1 MADVIT
7 RLRLESSEYDSKLK
21 RAVGQ
26 MQAMEKEVRRTGA
39 TFAVADKDELAF
51 VQSLGTMQTQANSA
65 KGQIA
70 ELKNAFTELSVQY
83 QRMTDEE
90 KKSPIGQ
97 AMQGSLSQLKGRIGE
112 LNGQLATAQ
121 GDMGDMGS
129 VLQDLAGKFGLPVGT
144 MGKMSGVLTE
154 ISSKGFPAVASSAAT
169 AGRAIITSLGPIGAI
184 VAAIVI
190 AIKQLV
196 DAFKRNEDAMTAVQK
211 IAAPF
216 KAVWQSIQR
225 LFDDIVRIFVNV
237 YNSLEKAAGGFYGFK
252 IALSP
257 VAALIASVRAGL
269 AILGT
274 VLTDIAKGV
283 AFVAGK
289 VRTAMQGSTVGKFFK
304 NITDTIKGFFT
315 TLTTWVDKVSNS
327 KLGKALGLDGLA
339 AQLREIVN
347 AQNELTASNKKIAES
362 ENELNKLRRRNN
374 EQTALDE
381 RRIAQ
386 LRAEASDKDQ
396 YTASERIRK
405 LEEAAALEE
414 GIMKRNV
421 IEKQKELDLIRLKNS
436 LTQSGTEDLNAE
448 SAAQVALTQA
458 GTEYYNRMRTLQRQL
473 QAAKREEA
481 ADTGTTTTTT
491 TPEASNDPAAGSIA
505 AQEKLVQELTAKWK
519 GATDETR
526 DGYKA
531 ELDAAK
537 AVLDEMVGKTQHVGN
552 AVKTASDIWSEHTT
566 KIAEVE
572 ARLNEF
578 KEMVADTSLTD
589 AQRDWAAGMAEQY
602 QSELDKMKGSTEDA
616 VDEIT
621 SELADIP
628 SSFEMFKSGV
638 GAVGSLVGSLDNLKK
653 VGDDLTKVFS
663 GEMDA
668 WDSLMTILNSGLSIL
683 QTVISVTEAINT
695 LTEIGTALKAAH
707 AAAATSEATA
717 VVSAAGTEVAAEGA
731 VAAASGTA
739 TAAKAGEAAA
749 GAGSAVSAI
758 PIVGPILAVAAIGAV
773 LAAVLSAVNKSKSAN
788 SYSTGGMVGGNSPSG
803 DNVVAWLNSG
813 EGVLTANGVSNAKTL
828 AEGSS
833 LPNNLHLSTEISGT
847 NLRVVLDNDNRSKG
861 GSRGAYSR
869 IK

>member
-1 MADVIT
+1 
-7 RLRLESSEYDSKLK
+7 
-21 RAVGQ
+21 
-26 MQAMEKEVRRTGA
+26 
-39 TFAVADKDELAF
+39 
-51 VQSLGTMQTQANSA
+51 
-65 KGQIA
+65 
-70 ELKNAFTELSVQY
+70 
-83 QRMTDEE
+83 
-90 KKSPIGQ
+90 
-97 AMQGSLSQLKGRIGE
+97 
-112 LNGQLATAQ
+112 
-121 GDMGDMGS
+121 
-129 VLQDLAGKFGLPVGT
+129 
-144 MGKMSGVLTE
+144 
-154 ISSKGFPAVASSAAT
+154 
-169 AGRAIITSLGPIGAI
+169 
-184 VAAIVI
+184 
-190 AIKQLV
+190 
-196 DAFKRNEDAMTAVQK
+196 
-211 IAAPF
+211 
-216 KAVWQSIQR
+216 
-225 LFDDIVRIFVNV
+225 
-237 YNSLEKAAGGFYGFK
+237 
-252 IALSP
+252 
-257 VAALIASVRAGL
+257 
-269 AILGT
+269 

-289 VRTAMQGSTVGKFFK
+289 VRTAMQGSTIGKFFK
-304 NITDTIKGFFT
+304 NITDTVKGFFT

-347 AQNELTASNKKIAES
+347 AQNELTASNKKIADS

-421 IEKQKELDLIRLKNS
+421 VEKQKELNLIRLKNS

-473 QAAKREEA
+473 QAAKKEEA
-481 ADTGTTTTTT
+481 ADTGTTTT

-537 AVLDEMVGKTQHVGN
+537 AVLDEMVGKTQQVGN
-552 AVKTASDIWSEHTT
+552 AVKTASDMWSEHTA

-602 QSELDKMKGSTEDA
+602 QSELDKMKGATEDA

-621 SELADIP
+621 SELAEIP

-695 LTEIGTALKAAH
+695 LTEIGTALKMAH
-707 AAAATSEATA
+707 AAAATTEATSE
-717 VVSAAGTEVAAEGA
+717 VTAATTEVAAEGT
-731 VAAASGTA
+731 VAAAAGTA

-749 GAGSAVSAI
+749 GAGSAMSGI
-758 PIVGPILAVAAIGAV
+758 PFVGPILAVAAIAAV
-773 LAAVLSAVNKSKSAN
+773 LAAVMAAVSKSKSAN
-788 SYSTGGMVGGNSPSG
+788 SYSTGGMVGGNMTSG

-813 EGVLTANGVSNAKTL
+813 EGVLTENGVNNARTL
-828 AEGSS
+828 AEGS
-833 LPNNLHLSTEISGT
+833 NIQDNLHLSTDVSGT
-847 NLRVVLDNDNRSKG
+847 NLRIVLDNDNRSKG

>member
-39 TFAVADKDELAF
+39 TFAVADKEELAF
-51 VQSLGTMQTQANSA
+51 VQSLGSMQTQANSA

-121 GDMGDMGS
+121 GDMGNMGS

-154 ISSKGFPAVASSAAT
+154 ISAKGFPAVASSAAT
-169 AGRAIITSLGPIGAI
+169 AGRAIVTSFGPIGAI

-196 DAFKRNEDAMTAVQK
+196 EAFKRNEDAMTAVQK

-237 YNSLEKAAGGFYGFK
+237 YNSLEKAAGGFDGFK
-252 IALSP
+252 MALSP
-257 VAALIASVRAGL
+257 VAALIASVRAAL

-289 VRTAMQGSTVGKFFK
+289 VRTAMQGSTIGKFFK
-304 NITDTIKGFFT
+304 NITDTVKGFFT

-347 AQNELTASNKKIAES
+347 AQNELTASNKKIADS

-421 IEKQKELDLIRLKNS
+421 VEKQKELDLIRLKNS
-436 LTQSGTEDLNAE
+436 LTQSGTDDLNAE

-473 QAAKREEA
+473 QAAKKEEA
-481 ADTGTTTTTT
+481 ADTGTTTTT
-491 TPEASNDPAAGSIA
+491 PEASDDPAAGSIA

-537 AVLDEMVGKTQHVGN
+537 AVLDEMVGKTQQVGN
-552 AVKTASDIWSEHTT
+552 AVKTASDMWSEHTA

-602 QSELDKMKGSTEDA
+602 QSELDKMKGATEEA
-616 VDEIT
+616 VDDIT
-621 SELADIP
+621 SELAEIP

-683 QTVISVTEAINT
+683 QTVITVTEAINT
-695 LTEIGTALKAAH
+695 LTEIGTALKMAH
-707 AAAATSEATA
+707 AGAATTEASA
-717 VVSAAGTEVAAEGA
+717 EVAAAGTEVAAEGS
-731 VAAASGTA
+731 VAAAAGTA

-749 GAGSAVSAI
+749 GAGSAMSGI
-758 PIVGPILAVAAIGAV
+758 PFIGPILAVAAIAAV
-773 LAAVLSAVNKSKSAN
+773 LAAVMAAVSKSKSAN
-788 SYSTGGMVGGNSPSG
+788 SYATGGIVGGNSPSG
-803 DNVVAWLNSG
+803 DNVISFLNSG
-813 EGVLTANGVSNAKTL
+813 EGVLTKQGIATAGAL
-828 AEGSS
+828 MEEGS
-833 LPNNLHLSTEISGT
+833 LANNLHLSTEISGT